1 MIKKRYKIAN
11 KVVEIDS
18 IYNDVHEYC
27 LEYETTEPAEYSVTT
42 TQDDINYERVKYKN
56 ERNKEENRIY
66 DYSDA
71 YLEKLAVYRKIAE
84 KMIDYDTILF
94 HGSVVSVDN
103 EGYLFTAKSGV
114 GKSTHAQ
121 LWRKYLGEKA
131 IIVNDDKPLINIS
144 EKISVYGTPYNGKHR
159 IGCNMAVQLKAICII
174 TRSLYNHIEKI
185 TKQQAYTM
193 LVQQVFHPTDTKKMK
208 KTLDLIDIMA
218 DKIKFYKLGCNMDI
232 SAAKTSYEGMR

>member
-11 KVVEIDS
+11 KVVEIES
-18 IYNDVHEYC
+18 IYDDVHKYC
-27 LEYETTEPAEYSVTT
+27 SEYETTEPAEYSVTT

-131 IIVNDDKPLINIS
+131 IIVNDDK
-144 EKISVYGTPYNGKHR
+144 V
-159 IGCNMAVQLKAICII
+159 
-174 TRSLYNHIEKI
+174 
-185 TKQQAYTM
+185 
-193 LVQQVFHPTDTKKMK
+193 D
-208 KTLDLIDIMA
+208 
-218 DKIKFYKLGCNMDI
+218 
-232 SAAKTSYEGMR
+232 